1 MIKKYDIII
10 CGAGPAGSTCALA
23 LAKSGLRVA
32 MIEKNSFPRDKV
44 CGDAVAAY
52 VPKVLQTIDPLYKEL
67 LAQFPHKTYVDT
79 CRIVAPNGTPLDLQF
94 PEYGFISTR
103 LSFDAF
109 LFEQVKACSTIDIFL
124 NTAIEDIHIS
134 EELVNVQCAENIRME
149 AALIIGCDGAQ
160 GVTAKKLTPTKM
172 DLKHYSGAVRAYFK
186 NVKDIPTGTF
196 ELHFLKHLLPGY
208 LWIFPLPD
216 NTANVGLGMLSDA
229 VSKRKVNL
237 KQELLK
243 ALQQEPYLAERFKDA
258 EMMTE
263 IKGYGLPLGSRKVMV
278 SGHRFML
285 CGDAAS
291 LIDPVSGEGIG
302 QAIVSGRYAGWH
314 AMKCFEKGDFSADF
328 MKQYDKCVYDKLWN
342 DHQKRYW
349 VQRLIDGRPRLIN
362 AAISLAKSNQW
373 IHKLVEKV
381 VW

>member
-1 MIKKYDIII
+1 MIKKFDVVI

-23 LAKSGLRVA
+23 LAKSGLQVA
-32 MIEKNSFPRDKV
+32 IIDKNTFPRDKI

-52 VPKVLQTIDPLYKEL
+52 VPKVLNTIDPKYVKL
-67 LAQFPHKTYVDT
+67 LEEYPHKENVNT
-79 CRIVAPNGTPLDLQF
+79 CRIVAPNGIPLDLKF

-109 LFEQVKACSTIDIFL
+109 LFEQVKQLPNVEIYL
-124 NTAIEDIHIS
+124 NTSIEDV
-134 EELVNVQCAENIRME
+134 ETTDQLARVTCADGTVFE
-149 AALIIGCDGAQ
+149 AQIVIGCDGAQ
-160 GVTAKKLTPTKM
+160 GVTSKKLTNTKI
-172 DLKHYSGAVRAYFK
+172 DLKHYSGAVRAYYK
-186 NVKDIPTGTF
+186 NVTGIPEGTF
-196 ELHFLKHLLPGY
+196 ELHFLKKLLPGY

-216 NTANVGLGMLSDA
+216 NTANVGLGMLSEA

-237 KQELLK
+237 RQELLNAIK
-243 ALQQEPYLAERFKDA
+243 EEPYLAERFKNA
-258 EMMTE
+258 EPLTE
-263 IKGYGLPLGSRKVMV
+263 IKGFGLPLGSRKVTI
-278 SGHRFML
+278 SGNRFLL
-285 CGDAAS
+285 CGDAAA

-314 AMKCFEKGDFSADF
+314 AKKCFEMNNFSASF
-328 MKQYDKCVYDKLWN
+328 MKQYDKMVYDKLWK

-362 AAISLAKSNQW
+362 ASIKLAASNKW
-373 IHKLVEKV
+373 VHKLVEKV